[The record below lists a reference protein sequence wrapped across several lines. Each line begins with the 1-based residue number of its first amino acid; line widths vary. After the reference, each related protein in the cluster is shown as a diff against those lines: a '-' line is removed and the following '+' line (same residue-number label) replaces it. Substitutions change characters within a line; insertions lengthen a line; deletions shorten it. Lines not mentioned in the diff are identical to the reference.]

1 MDHPTNHRKRV
12 WVEGDLVSSVLITGG
27 AGFIGSAIGRAL
39 SKMDHR
45 IRILDDLSNSSE
57 ASVADFDAELIICDI
72 RDYDLVRELAE
83 EQDWILHHAAM
94 ISVPGSIDDPTGC
107 YAINVAGTLSV
118 LEAAKQ
124 AGVKRVIL
132 ASSAAVYGDSTNPV
146 QEDAHKKP
154 LSPYAASKL
163 AMEQAAL
170 MYKEVFDLN
179 TVCLRY
185 FNVYGPRQRPDST
198 YAAVIPAF
206 VTALSDGRPITIY
219 GNGEQKR
226 DFVHVDDVVR
236 ANLLAAEGD
245 QAIGKV
251 LNISGGGAVTINE
264 LAGILQELM
273 PNAPATAYEA
283 PRSGDIY
290 FSEAII
296 EQAWEALG
304 YRPEVALV
312 EGLRSTV
319 EWFRQER
326 LQTPQ

>member
-1 MDHPTNHRKRV
+1 MDHPANHWERV
-12 WVEGDLVSSVLITGG
+12 WIERDLVSSVLITGG
-27 AGFIGSAIGRAL
+27 AGFIGSAIGRTLA
-39 SKMDHR
+39 KRGHQV
-45 IRILDDLSNSSE
+45 RILDDLSNSSE
-57 ASVADFDAELIICDI
+57 AAIADINAELTIGDI
-72 RDYDLVRELAE
+72 RNSDLVIELAE
-83 EQDWILHHAAM
+83 GVDWIFHQAALV
-94 ISVPGSIDDPTGC
+94 SVPGSIEDPIGC
-107 YAINVAGTLSV
+107 YEINVAGTLSV
-118 LEAAKQ
+118 LEAARHV
-124 AGVKRVIL
+124 GVKRVVL
-132 ASSAAVYGDSTNPV
+132 ASSAAVYGESGVPV
-146 QEDAHKKP
+146 SEDAPKQP
-154 LSPYAASKL
+154 LSPYAASKW

-170 MYKEVFDLN
+170 MYKEVYGLP

-185 FNVYGPRQRPDST
+185 FNVYGPRQRPDSM

-206 VTALSDGRPITIY
+206 VNAMILGEPTTIY
-219 GNGEQKR
+219 GDGEQRR

-245 QAIGKV
+245 ETIGKV

-264 LAGILQELM
+264 LAGILQEIIAD
-273 PNAPATAYEA
+273 APAPVHGPSRE
-283 PRSGDIY
+283 GDIY

-296 EQAWEALG
+296 YRAWEALE